1 MKKLPIL
8 IIISS
13 VLGIILNLIQINF
26 FDEGINRLYETL
38 SLFKYFTI
46 QSNILVAVYFILLLS
61 GKYKD
66 SKLFKDLFG
75 TVFISISVTGF
86 VFATYLEW
94 TYVSHGLYKWSSF
107 FNHYVSP
114 ILVIVY
120 LIKNRLNFNFEK
132 KNIKLWLI
140 FPVTYLVFLLVF
152 GAITNDFIYPF
163 FQIDEIGVLWF
174 IIDIIVLILFFFGL
188 SFLLVKIF
196 SFEEKT

>member
-66 SKLFKDLFG
+66 SKLFKAIYEINNKD
-75 TVFISISVTGF
+75 FIFS
-86 VFATYLEW
+86 
-94 TYVSHGLYKWSSF
+94 K
-107 FNHYVSP
+107 
-114 ILVIVY
+114 
-120 LIKNRLNFNFEK
+120 LIYFLNF
-132 KNIKLWLI
+132 IKLI
-140 FPVTYLVFLLVF
+140 F
-152 GAITNDFIYPF
+152 
-163 FQIDEIGVLWF
+163 
-174 IIDIIVLILFFFGL
+174 
-188 SFLLVKIF
+188 
-196 SFEEKT
+196 